1 MTRAAGKR
9 RPQRN
14 TINGCLPRAGQR
26 DREVRNL
33 VTLDV
38 CLATGRSVSSAV
50 LGSWAAVIGGGE
62 WMDAERVAGY
72 HGTGFR
78 EATGREN
85 EAGRHGPTGKRGAPT
100 TPFPTVPEQRDGSGE
115 VGRSVDSA
123 DIGGAADR
131 PSGSVSRRP
140 ETF

>member
-1 MTRAAGKR
+1 MTRAAGNAAPNGT
-9 RPQRN
+9 RPSAAFRVR
-14 TINGCLPRAGQR
+14 GDE

-78 EATGREN
+78 EATGREK
-85 EAGRHGPTGKRGAPT
+85 EAGRQGPTGKRGAPT

-115 VGRSVDSA
+115 IGRSGDSA
-123 DIGGAADR
+123 DIGGGGGR
-131 PSGSVSRRP
+131 GPGRGSP
-140 ETF
+140 P